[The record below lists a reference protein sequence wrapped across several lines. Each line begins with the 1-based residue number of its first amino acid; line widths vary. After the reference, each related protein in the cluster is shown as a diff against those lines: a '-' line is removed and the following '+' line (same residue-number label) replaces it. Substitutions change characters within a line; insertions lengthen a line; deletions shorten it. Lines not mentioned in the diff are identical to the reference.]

1 MNRRNPGPGDP
12 PRPFPSERQLVQT
25 GPHSKELDCPGDK
38 CMLGRDHDYKT
49 TYKVLLTA
57 DSQSGA
63 ASFSFRTSICMS
75 SEILRKSITLSM
87 ISPTTR
93 GGPESI

>member
-1 MNRRNPGPGDP
+1 
-12 PRPFPSERQLVQT
+12 
-25 GPHSKELDCPGDK
+25 
-38 CMLGRDHDYKT
+38 MLGRDHDYNA

-63 ASFSFRTSICMS
+63 ASLSFRTSVSMS